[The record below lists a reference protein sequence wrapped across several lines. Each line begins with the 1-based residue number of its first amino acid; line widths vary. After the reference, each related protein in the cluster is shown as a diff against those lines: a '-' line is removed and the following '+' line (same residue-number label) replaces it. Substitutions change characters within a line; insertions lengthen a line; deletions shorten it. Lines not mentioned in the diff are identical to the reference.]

1 MLFRIT
7 KIDLDFSDAFG
18 SISEEEQKEVT
29 EKILA
34 TTWEACDA
42 DDLEEEITTATGWC
56 IKSIDHCY
64 VLTQN

>member
-7 KIDLDFSDAFG
+7 QIDLDFSDAFG

-34 TTWEACDA
+34 TTWEAHDT
-42 DDLEEEITTATGWC
+42 DDLEEEISSASGWC
-56 IKSIDHCY
+56 IKSYDYCY
-64 VLTQN
+64 VLTQY